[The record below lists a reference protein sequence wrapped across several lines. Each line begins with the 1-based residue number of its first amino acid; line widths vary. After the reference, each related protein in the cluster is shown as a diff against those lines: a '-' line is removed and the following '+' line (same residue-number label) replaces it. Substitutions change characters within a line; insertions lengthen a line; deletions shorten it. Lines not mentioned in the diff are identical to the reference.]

1 MIYLPK
7 IAPLILK
14 LLFLSPYVAKDI
26 GVITEN
32 SHRVGG
38 IISEKKKTKKIL
50 TNLPKIIL
58 LIYKLKK

>member
-38 IISEKKKTKKIL
+38 IISEKKKKIMILINL
-50 TNLPKIIL
+50 T
-58 LIYKLKK
+58 YLK

>member
-38 IISEKKKTKKIL
+38 IISEKKKIMIL
-50 TNLPKIIL
+50 IN
-58 LIYKLKK
+58 

>member
-1 MIYLPK
+1 MNYLPK

-26 GVITEN
+26 GVMTEN

-38 IISEKKKTKKIL
+38 IISETKKNIMIIL
-50 TNLPKIIL
+50 TIIL
-58 LIYKLKK
+58 SINL

>member
-1 MIYLPK
+1 MNYLPK

-26 GVITEN
+26 GVMTEN

-38 IISEKKKTKKIL
+38 IISEKQKKHHDHTHN
-50 TNLPKIIL
+50 NLINL
-58 LIYKLKK
+58 

>member
-38 IISEKKKTKKIL
+38 IISEKKKNHDLNKLI
-50 TNLPKIIL
+50 KIIL

>member
-1 MIYLPK
+1 MNYLPK

-38 IISEKKKTKKIL
+38 IISETKKHHDH
-50 TNLPKIIL
+50 THNNLKYQFIR
-58 LIYKLKK
+58 LKK

>member
-38 IISEKKKTKKIL
+38 IISGKKIMIL
-50 TNLPKIIL
+50 INLPKIIL

>member
-1 MIYLPK
+1 MNYLPK

-26 GVITEN
+26 GVMTEN

-38 IISEKKKTKKIL
+38 IISETKKKHHDHTHN
-50 TNLPKIIL
+50 NLKYQFIR
-58 LIYKLKK
+58 LKK